1 MSRYVIYSCH
11 IALSHIY
18 NLLKHLGSG
27 RLDTTWIANPAT
39 KYTIGYFFDIHSCA
53 QCISQLAKYQVE
65 IHR

>member
-18 NLLKHLGSG
+18 NLLKHLGLG

-39 KYTIGYFFDIHSCA
+39 KYTIGYFF
-53 QCISQLAKYQVE
+53 
-65 IHR
+65 